1 MISQIYV
8 IESRM
13 CLYPFLFWF
22 FVVVVVVVVVF
33 LLMWL
38 SMAPVVSVQMLLIG
52 QLQT

>member
-8 IESRM
+8 IESWM

-22 FVVVVVVVVVF
+22 FVVVVVVVF

>member
-1 MISQIYV
+1 MINQIYV

-13 CLYPFLFWF
+13 CFYPFLFWF
-22 FVVVVVVVVVF
+22 FIVDVVVF

-38 SMAPVVSVQMLLIG
+38 SMAPVVSVQMLLMG